1 RETQQSLRESRGH
14 VEERRVF
21 HLLRGPA
28 HTLAQQLDQ
37 MDSELRL
44 ALHER
49 EKVLAPDDHQLRRR
63 QRRCGRR
70 ARLAVEQRDLA
81 ERIAGLHDVEEHL
94 LAAGAARADAHPP
107 RDDTIQ
113 CIARVAT
120 HENDGISL
128 VGATG
133 RERSDLRDGLLR
145 QGAEQAVARDDRCSV
160 QGHDV
165 NLRRPN
171 STSGAAFGQWQRVPR
186 EYTIA
191 PFPHRRSV
199 MARGFAQ
206 IPLLFACCGFAP
218 LVAHA
223 QYEVDEQNSV
233 WLRALIDVRVAR
245 GPEFPS
251 WTDSGPGKLR
261 FGGRSTDSGFE
272 HVTRV
277 ELANLAVQFGAS
289 LPWGIRAQAQL
300 NVQPDLADSY
310 HPWLVEAFLRK
321 EWGDQQSGW
330 GLQTGLAGSPFSLE
344 HTGPAWT
351 PEYTISASALDNW
364 LWEEISVA
372 GVEGEWWHV
381 GTRGPRLGIVVG
393 GGFGPDQLGRLLALR
408 GWVIA
413 DGLSGY
419 NADLPL
425 PNGTRTDIFDE
436 RDDRP
441 AAYAL
446 VTISD
451 PRERGSIKVGY
462 FDNRGDQNA

>member
-1 RETQQSLRESRGH
+1 
-14 VEERRVF
+14 V
-21 HLLRGPA
+21 
-28 HTLAQQLDQ
+28 
-37 MDSELRL
+37 
-44 ALHER
+44 
-49 EKVLAPDDHQLRRR
+49 
-63 QRRCGRR
+63 
-70 ARLAVEQRDLA
+70 
-81 ERIAGLHDVEEHL
+81 
-94 LAAGAARADAHPP
+94 
-107 RDDTIQ
+107 
-113 CIARVAT
+113 
-120 HENDGISL
+120 
-128 VGATG
+128 
-133 RERSDLRDGLLR
+133 
-145 QGAEQAVARDDRCSV
+145 
-160 QGHDV
+160 
-165 NLRRPN
+165 
-171 STSGAAFGQWQRVPR
+171 VPR
-186 EYTIA
+186 EQRENAIQ
-191 PFPHRRSV
+191 
-199 MARGFAQ
+199 G
-206 IPLLFACCGFAP
+206 IPVISTRLHTGSTLVRAYSEAP
-218 LVAHA
+218 LAGFVTGLG
-223 QYEVDEQNSV
+223 Q
-233 WLRALIDVRVAR
+233 
-245 GPEFPS
+245 
-251 WTDSGPGKLR
+251 R
-261 FGGRSTDSGFE
+261 FDTNRE

-462 FDNRGDQNA
+462 FDNRGDQNADGSWNTHFTTIGAVLHPLSNLDVVVQYLDGTALVRDTTNDSSLRAFYALISFHHRSQRATVRYDEFHLGDLDGGNSTAERGDGITAAYSLEWGLRHRIAVEYTWLDSTRPGSTPSERSHDGWQLSYRFRY

>member
-1 RETQQSLRESRGH
+1 
-14 VEERRVF
+14 
-21 HLLRGPA
+21 
-28 HTLAQQLDQ
+28 
-37 MDSELRL
+37 
-44 ALHER
+44 
-49 EKVLAPDDHQLRRR
+49 
-63 QRRCGRR
+63 
-70 ARLAVEQRDLA
+70 
-81 ERIAGLHDVEEHL
+81 
-94 LAAGAARADAHPP
+94 
-107 RDDTIQ
+107 
-113 CIARVAT
+113 
-120 HENDGISL
+120 
-128 VGATG
+128 
-133 RERSDLRDGLLR
+133 
-145 QGAEQAVARDDRCSV
+145 
-160 QGHDV
+160 
-165 NLRRPN
+165 
-171 STSGAAFGQWQRVPR
+171 
-186 EYTIA
+186 
-191 PFPHRRSV
+191 

-462 FDNRGDQNA
+462 FDNRGDQNADGSWNTHFTTIGAVLHPLSNLDVVVQYLDGTALVRDTTNDSSLRAFYALISFHHRSQRATVRYDEFHLGDLDGGNSTAERGDGITAAYSLEWGLRHRIAVEYTWLDSTRPGSTPSERSHDGWQLSYRFRY